1 MKKSNVKNSKV
12 VHFVYDRE
20 HDGFTMYGIG
30 EYAPGGIVNRVSL
43 DKNELDTLV
52 TEFPF
57 DREMF
62 KGFTEITALF
72 VSQRQPGLV
81 GHHCGSGTYVVY
93 GKNNDGQ
100 DIMFTTDLMQVA
112 FYVLQNGTVDGM
124 FEFHK

>member
-30 EYAPGGIVNRVSL
+30 EYAPGGIANRVSL

-62 KGFTEITALF
+62 DGFTHITALF

-81 GHHCGSGTYVVY
+81 GHMCGSGTYVVY

>member
-12 VHFVYDRE
+12 VHFVYDRD
-20 HDGFTMYGIG
+20 HDGFTMCGIG
-30 EYAPGGIVNRVSL
+30 EYWRGDVALGK
-43 DKNELDTLV
+43 DKIDTLV

-62 KGFTEITALF
+62 DGFTHITALF

-81 GHHCGSGTYVVY
+81 GHKCGSGTYVVY

>member
-1 MKKSNVKNSKV
+1 MQKSNVKNSKV
-12 VHFVYDRE
+12 VHFVYDRD

-30 EYAPGGIVNRVSL
+30 EYWRGNVALGK
-43 DKNELDTLV
+43 DKIDTLV

-62 KGFTEITALF
+62 DGFTHITALF

-81 GHHCGSGTYVVY
+81 GHKCGSGTYVVY
-93 GKNNDGQ
+93 GKNNYGE

>member
-20 HDGFTMYGIG
+20 HDGSIMYGIG
-30 EYAPGGIVNRVSL
+30 EYTPGGIVNRVAL

-62 KGFTEITALF
+62 KGFTEITELF
-72 VSQRQPGLV
+72 VSQRQPNLV

-93 GKNNDGQ
+93 GKNNDGE